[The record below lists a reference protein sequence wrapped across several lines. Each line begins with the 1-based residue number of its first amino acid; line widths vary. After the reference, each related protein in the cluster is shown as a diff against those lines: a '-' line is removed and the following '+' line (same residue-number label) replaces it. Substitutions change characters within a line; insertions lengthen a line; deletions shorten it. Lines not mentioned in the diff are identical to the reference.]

1 VVSLKVFI
9 LAWKRFF
16 GICKGLAKMWK
27 KFVVSFFFLTMVFFL
42 PLELRSEFYKYVD
55 KRGIAHFV
63 DTISKVPMEYR
74 KDLESRKYKKNDPLS
89 ENKRNAL
96 LDNEKRNRNAMIQ
109 SFLSK
114 EIETNVMIINNKV
127 LVPVRLGYRGREIR
141 TLLLLDTGA
150 SITLLHQNPIRQL
163 GIKKQKSAQAQVAD
177 GSFINTGIAE
187 LNYIIVGPFKKT
199 HVEVAFVEHEVA
211 SGTHDGLLGMNFLR
225 GFEYS
230 IDFERNVIK
239 WKKP

>member
-1 VVSLKVFI
+1 
-9 LAWKRFF
+9 
-16 GICKGLAKMWK
+16 MWK
-27 KFVVSFFFLTMVFFL
+27 KLVVCFFFLIVTVVS
-42 PLELRSEFYKYVD
+42 PSELRSEFYKYID
-55 KRGIAHFV
+55 NRGIAHFV
-63 DTISKVPMEYR
+63 DNISKVPMEYR
-74 KDLESRKYKKNDPLS
+74 KDLQSRKYKKNDPLS
-89 ENKRNAL
+89 QNKRSVL
-96 LDNEKRNRNAMIQ
+96 LDNEKKKRQAMIQ

-114 EIETNVMIINNKV
+114 EIETNVIIINNRV
-127 LVPVRLGYRGREIR
+127 LVPVRLGYGGREIN

-150 SITLLHQNPIRQL
+150 SITLLHQKPTRQL
-163 GIKKQKSAQAQVAD
+163 GIKKLKDAQAQVAD

-187 LNYIIVGPFKKT
+187 LNYMIVGPFKKT
-199 HVEVAFVEHEVA
+199 NVEVAFVEHKFA